1 MHSQMTRR
9 ELLAGLGAPG
19 LVKAQPLRAASA
31 PTAPVAV
38 AQCKTYGSELLPTL
52 ERMFDQLGGL
62 GRLVKNKTVAI
73 KLNLTGSP
81 RYRMAHRPAELA
93 HWTHPAVTA
102 ATAHLMGRAGARRIR
117 LLECCWSTAEPL
129 EEYMIEGGWDPS
141 VMLNAAPNVEF
152 ENTNWLGKGK
162 KYSRFMVP
170 GGGYIYKGFDLNHS
184 FEDCDV
190 FCSIAKL
197 KEHATAGI
205 TLSMKNC
212 FGNAPATIYG
222 DGAGKDEPSE
232 FPRGGRNMFHR
243 GHRQPSGWTENDPTT
258 SRADGYRV
266 PRIVVDIVAA
276 RPIDL
281 AIVEGIESMTVGEG
295 PWIPRVGPISPGLLV
310 AGCNCVTTDAVGAAL
325 MGFDP
330 MANRGTAPFE
340 RCDNTLRLAEDVGLG
355 TRDLKRI
362 EVLGVPIAKARVPF
376 RAARPA

>member
-1 MHSQMTRR
+1 MGGTLTRR
-9 ELLAGLGAPG
+9 EWLAGVGGAAG
-19 LVKAQPLRAASA
+19 LSRAAMA

-38 AQCKTYGSELLPTL
+38 AQCKTYGAELLPAL

-62 GRLVKNKTVAI
+62 GRIVKNKTVAI

-81 RYRMAHRPAELA
+81 RYRMGYRPAELA
-93 HWTHPAVTA
+93 HWTHPRVTA
-102 ATAHLMGRAGARRIR
+102 ATVHLMGRAGARRIR
-117 LLECCWSTAEPL
+117 LLECPWSTAEPL
-129 EEYMIEGGWDPS
+129 EEYMLEAGWDPA
-141 VMLNAAPNVEF
+141 VMLNAAARVECV
-152 ENTNWLGKGK
+152 NTNWLGRAK
-162 KYSRFMVP
+162 KYARFMVP
-170 GGGYIYKGFDLNHS
+170 GGGYIYKGFDLHPA
-184 FEDCDV
+184 FEECDV
-190 FCSIAKL
+190 FCSLAKL

-243 GHRQPSGWTENDPTT
+243 GHRQPPGWTENDPAS
-258 SRADGYRV
+258 SREDGYRV

-281 AIVEGIESMTVGEG
+281 AIVEGIESMAGGEG
-295 PWIPRVGPISPGLLV
+295 PWIPGVRPNSPGLLV
-310 AGCNCVTTDAVGAAL
+310 AGANCVTTDAVCAAL

-330 MANRGTAPFE
+330 MADRGTPPFE
-340 RCDNTLRLAEDVGLG
+340 GRDNTLRLAEEVGLG

-362 EVLGVPIAKARVPF
+362 EVLGVPIEKARYPF
-376 RAARPA
+376 RRAT

>member
-1 MHSQMTRR
+1 MQSHMTRR
-9 ELLAGLGAPG
+9 ELFAGLGAAS
-19 LVKAQPLRAASA
+19 LLKAQPSRAASA

-38 AQCKTYGSELLPTL
+38 GQCRTYGSELLPTL

-62 GRLVKNKTVAI
+62 GRIVKNKTVAI

-81 RYRMAHRPAELA
+81 HYRMGYRPAEVA

-102 ATAHLMGRAGARRIR
+102 ATSYLMSRAGARRIR

-212 FGNAPATIYG
+212 FGNTPATIYG

-232 FPRGGRNMFHR
+232 CPRGGRNMFHR
-243 GHRQPSGWTENDPTT
+243 GHRQPSGWMENDTT
-258 SRADGYRV
+258 TPRDGGYRV

-295 PWIPRVGPISPGLLV
+295 PWIQRVGPISPGSLV
-310 AGCNCVTTDAVGAAL
+310 AGTNSVTTDAVATAL

-330 MANRGTAPFE
+330 MADRGTAPFE
-340 RCDNTLRLAEDVGLG
+340 RCDSTLRLAEDVGLG
-355 TRDLKRI
+355 TRDPKRI
-362 EVLGVPIAKARVPF
+362 EVLGVPIEKARVPF
-376 RAARPA
+376 RVARPT

>member
-1 MHSQMTRR
+1 MQSKLTRR
-9 ELLAGLGAPG
+9 ELLAGLGGAAG
-19 LVKAQPLRAASA
+19 LSRAAAA

-38 AQCKTYGSELLPTL
+38 AQCKTYGAELLPTL

-62 GRLVKNKTVAI
+62 GRIVKDKTVAI

-81 RYRMAHRPAELA
+81 RYRMGYRPAELA
-93 HWTHPAVTA
+93 HWTHPRVTE
-102 ATAHLMGRAGARRIR
+102 ATVHLMGRAGARRIR
-117 LLECCWSTAEPL
+117 LLECPWSTAEPV
-129 EEYMIEGGWDPS
+129 EEYMIEAGWDPNG
-141 VMLNAAPNVEF
+141 MLNAAPRVEF
-152 ENTNWLGKGK
+152 ENTNWLGKGT

-190 FCSIAKL
+190 FCSLAKL

-243 GHRQPSGWTENDPTT
+243 GHRQPPGWTENDPSS
-258 SRADGYRV
+258 SREDGYRV

-281 AIVEGIESMTVGEG
+281 AIVEGIESMAGGEG
-295 PWIPRVGPISPGLLV
+295 PWIPGVRPNSPGLLV
-310 AGCNCVTTDAVGAAL
+310 AGTNCVTTDAVCTAL

-330 MANRGTAPFE
+330 MADRGTPPFE
-340 RCDNTLRLAEDVGLG
+340 GRDSTLRLAEDMGLG
-355 TRDLKRI
+355 TRDLRRI
-362 EVLGVPIAKARVPF
+362 EVLGVPIDRARYPF
-376 RAARPA
+376 RT